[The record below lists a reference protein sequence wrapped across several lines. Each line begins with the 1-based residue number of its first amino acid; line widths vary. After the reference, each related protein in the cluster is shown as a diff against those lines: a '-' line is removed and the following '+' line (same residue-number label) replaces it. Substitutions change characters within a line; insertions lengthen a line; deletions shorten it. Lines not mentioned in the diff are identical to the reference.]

1 MSYCKFLKSRLLS
14 NYWNIMST
22 LYINCAEWLVG
33 SIILCVFFHHCG
45 PQPFFF
51 RYCWIGG
58 GRLYSNT
65 RSSGVHLLVGRLYD
79 RDARHVRLDSY
90 ALKPICL
97 QSTRKSSQPFSSALL
112 TPERKQIQQTQSDKE
127 TCHNFYDIPGTRWS
141 WRHVHKSKIIFF
153 LVFDVAIFRTLTRCW
168 ASHCPMIE
176 SGENNDIAVFLFSDK
191 KKYQKM

>member
-1 MSYCKFLKSRLLS
+1 
-14 NYWNIMST
+14 MST

-65 RSSGVHLLVGRLYD
+65 RSSGVHLLVGRLND
-79 RDARHVRLDSY
+79 WDTRNVRLDSH

-97 QSTRKSSQPFSSALL
+97 QSTCKSSQPSISSLL
-112 TPERKQIQQTQSDKE
+112 TPKRKQIQQTQDNKNTSR
-127 TCHNFYDIPGTRWS
+127 NFYDVPGTR
-141 WRHVHKSKIIFF
+141 VGGGDVDKSKVVLFFIFN
-153 LVFDVAIFRTLTRCW
+153 V
-168 ASHCPMIE
+168 
-176 SGENNDIAVFLFSDK
+176 AVFRALARC
-191 KKYQKM
+191 

>member
-22 LYINCAEWLVG
+22 LCINCAEWLVG

-65 RSSGVHLLVGRLYD
+65 RSSGVHLLVGRLND
-79 RDARHVRLDSY
+79 WDTRNVRLDSY

-97 QSTRKSSQPFSSALL
+97 QSTCKSSQPSISSLL
-112 TPERKQIQQTQSDKE
+112 TPKRKQIQQTQDNKNASR
-127 TCHNFYDIPGTRWS
+127 NFYDIPGTRVGG
-141 WRHVHKSKIIFF
+141 RDVDKSKVVFF
-153 LVFDVAIFRTLTRCW
+153 LVFNVAVLRTLARCW
-168 ASHCPMIE
+168 TTHCPMIE
-176 SGENNDIAVFLFSDK
+176 SGENNDIAVFLFFR
-191 KKYQKM
+191 